1 MKRLRF
7 LTLFTILL
15 SVVVFAGCEDDDDRR
30 KEEMNRKIDR
40 LESEIESL
48 KEKESGVKEETPA
61 SGNAQA
67 DTIDSIAEAVD
78 EVTKK
83 TDGAVPSG
91 NAEEKRTQFFQ
102 LKRELDIVDDRLD
115 AFEDYIEDMYKSG
128 DITYD
133 DYINK
138 DKTLEELEDKLDA
151 SEDKLELNFG
161 IDD

>member
-15 SVVVFAGCEDDDDRR
+15 SAVVFAGCEDDDDRR
-30 KEEMNRKIDR
+30 EEEMKRKIDR

-48 KEKESGVKEETPA
+48 KEKESGIKEETPA

-102 LKRELDIVDDRLD
+102 LKSELDIVDDRLD

-151 SEDKLELNFG
+151 SEDRLELNFG